1 MPISDRAAGLVRT
14 TWERLRPAS
23 QDVARSMSATLFAEH
38 PSVMKLFDDADSDAA
53 RESFVL
59 VILEVVRSLDHPEV
73 LTTEVVESGR
83 RHVVYGVQSVHYDAL
98 RAALLAALATHLG
111 ADFTTEVRLAWAA
124 AYDGVADVM
133 RNAGEQVRAARP
145 R

>member
-1 MPISDRAAGLVRT
+1 
-14 TWERLRPAS
+14 
-23 QDVARSMSATLFAEH
+23 MSATLFAEH

-98 RAALLAALATHLG
+98 RGALLAALATHLG

>member
-1 MPISDRAAGLVRT
+1 M
-14 TWERLRPAS
+14 S
-23 QDVARSMSATLFAEH
+23 QTLFAEH
-38 PSVMKLFDDADSDAA
+38 PSVMRLFDDADSDAA

-59 VILEVVRSLDHPEV
+59 VILEVVRSLDHPEM
-73 LTTEVVESGR
+73 LTTELVESGR

-98 RAALLAALATHLG
+98 RTALLTAIGEQLG
-111 ADFTTEVRLAWAA
+111 DRFTAEVRLAWGA

-133 RNAGEQVRAARP
+133 RQAGEHARAERT